1 MTEINVPA
9 GLPMLRRG
17 IGRTPVEGGCLIQVS
32 SYLHDGRS
40 WTDDTPCVHP
50 VLRQLAIHVND
61 AVSDAMR
68 PLLAPLAADLV
79 GTGPGL
85 QGIDGVVASVRLA
98 VWAVRRVAHLV
109 RDKHWLACDAA
120 VDAAEARSDCPSKSH
135 PEAAA
140 ATYATTYTSPDAV
153 HAAAAVA
160 GACATAA
167 YATAAY
173 ATCAARDQALIGLL
187 RDAIAEHRRL
197 TGDIARRADASRWRG
212 VCELVGVT
220 S

>member
-1 MTEINVPA
+1 MAEINVPA

-17 IGRTPVEGGCLIQVS
+17 IGRSPVDGGCLVQVS

-40 WTDDTPCVHP
+40 WTDDTTCVHP

-61 AVSDAMR
+61 AVSDDMR

-79 GTGPGL
+79 GTGPGP
-85 QGIDGVVASVRLA
+85 QGIDGEVASVRLA

-109 RDKHWLACDAA
+109 RDKHWSGCDAA
-120 VDAAEARSDCPSKSH
+120 VDAAEACSDCPCKSH
-135 PEAAA
+135 LEAAA
-140 ATYATTYTSPDAV
+140 AV
-153 HAAAAVA
+153 HAVA
-160 GACATAA
+160 GACATAT
-167 YATAAY
+167 YATATD
-173 ATCAARDQALIGLL
+173 ATCAARDEALIGLL
-187 RDAIAEHRRL
+187 RDAIAEHKRL
-197 TGDIARRADASRWRG
+197 TGDVARRADASRWRD